1 MKKPC
6 PPAEQKPFNIKFK
19 FFNPTKKVIDT
30 NISEIDML
38 KLFSTY
44 IMGKKQLQIA
54 QTKERIFK
62 YW

>member
-6 PPAEQKPFNIKFK
+6 PPAEQKSFNIKFK

-44 IMGKKQLQIA
+44 IMGKK
-54 QTKERIFK
+54 
-62 YW
+62 